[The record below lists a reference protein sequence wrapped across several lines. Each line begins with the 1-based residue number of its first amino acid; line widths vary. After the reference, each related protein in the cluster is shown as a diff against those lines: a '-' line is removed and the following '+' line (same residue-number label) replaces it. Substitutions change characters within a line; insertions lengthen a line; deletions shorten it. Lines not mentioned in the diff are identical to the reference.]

1 MNVVIETERLVLR
14 PLTVGDLS
22 VYQRLVADPTVAVPA
37 GLPLQASAARTTDW
51 FKADRENRFAFG
63 LVAKQTNQ
71 LVGTLI
77 FYEHF
82 DPENIDT
89 ASYDLGFLLDPA
101 YWGQGLMP
109 EAIAGCLQ
117 RVANDG
123 DQATTTFWATCRVD
137 NDRSRRVLEK
147 LAFQTINEH
156 LLPMN
161 EASSGLVQQALLRL
175 DLTKQQKN

>member
-1 MNVVIETERLVLR
+1 MNIVIETQRLVLR
-14 PLTVGDLS
+14 PLTVGDLAD
-22 VYQRLVADPTVAVPA
+22 YQRLVADPAVAVPA
-37 GLPLQASAARTTDW
+37 GLPLRASADRTADW

-71 LVGTLI
+71 LIGTLI

-82 DPENIDT
+82 DPEAIDIS
-89 ASYDLGFLLDPA
+89 SYDLGFLLDPA

-109 EAIAGCLQ
+109 EAIAGSLQ
-117 RVANDG
+117 RIADDG
-123 DQATTTFWATCRVD
+123 EQSTTTFWATCRID

-147 LAFQTINEH
+147 LAFKTVNEH

-161 EASSGLVQQALLRL
+161 EESSGLVQQALLRL
-175 DLTKQQKN
+175 DLAKQQKN